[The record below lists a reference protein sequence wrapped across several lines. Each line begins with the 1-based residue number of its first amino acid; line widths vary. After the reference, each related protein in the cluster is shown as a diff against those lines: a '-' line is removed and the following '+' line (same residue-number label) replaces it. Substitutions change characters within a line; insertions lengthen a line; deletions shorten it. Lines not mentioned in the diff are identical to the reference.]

1 MLERFTD
8 DARDVLKRAQQEA
21 ARSAAVPKRPRSGR
35 PTLGTEHLLLGL
47 LAGDHGPAARVLR
60 GHGLTADRVRG
71 RIVGGTELDAEALAT
86 LGIDLDAVR
95 RSVESSF
102 GPGALDLNASR
113 NSPSHAPFD
122 VQAKRVLELSVRAA
136 QMFGHKQIGTG
147 HVLLG
152 LLQVDRSTAVRTL
165 AALGV
170 DVGELDAEVTALVSA
185 EAA

>member
-1 MLERFTD
+1 MLERFTN
-8 DARDVLKRAQQEA
+8 DARDVFVRAQEEA
-21 ARSAAVPKRPRSGR
+21 ARSAALTMRPRSGR

-47 LAGDHGPAARVLR
+47 LAGAQGPAAQVLR
-60 GHGLTADRVRG
+60 GHGLTADQVRG

-102 GPGALDLNASR
+102 GPGALDLNANR
-113 NSPSHAPFD
+113 NSSSHAPFD
-122 VQAKRVLELSVRAA
+122 VAAKRVLELSVRAA
-136 QMFGHKQIGTG
+136 QRFGHKHIGTG

-152 LLQVDRSTAVRTL
+152 LLQLDRSTAVRTL

-170 DVGELDAEVTALVSA
+170 DVGELDAEVTALVST
-185 EAA
+185 AAA